1 MRIISKGHSSA
12 KKLCS
17 ALNVNVLSKTALR
30 NIEKKLEGAAN
41 DVASEVMEKAALELR
56 KAANGDEII
65 HFAVSVDG
73 TWQRRGYSYLNG
85 GVPAISVDNGKILDI
100 ELMSKICRFRI
111 KGISA
116 NLNSFSN
123 CSKHTDIQ

>member
-1 MRIISKGHSSA
+1 MRIIGKEHSVV

-17 ALNVNVLSKTALR
+17 ALNVNVLSKTALW

-73 TWQRRGYSYLNG
+73 TWQRRGCSHLNE
-85 GVPAISVDNGKILDI
+85 GVSAISVDNGKILDI
-100 ELMSKICRFRI
+100 ELRSKICRFCI
-111 KGISA
+111 KETSA
-116 NLNSFSN
+116 NVNSFSN
-123 CSKHTDIQ
+123 CSKYTDIK